1 MIAARVTD
9 DAPPTPPPPEPRA
22 APSHRQIS
30 RGVAWTGAAQA
41 VIAIADLISQMLVIA
56 LWVPA
61 HEYGIAMMAYAWFSL
76 LDTAAD
82 MGVAS
87 ALIQKDDHSPD
98 KLSTVFWLNLFISLG
113 LFLALCGLGPLYGWF
128 QGHSVVGWML
138 IAYGGKLLIQ
148 NGYSIPLALLRKEL
162 RFDEVAKIRTAA
174 HLSESLGR
182 VVFAAIGWTLWCFIL
197 AAMVRAVMFAAV
209 MQIRHPFRPRL
220 VFRPREI
227 KEYVKFGLRSAASG
241 ILYQLYTN
249 LDYAIVGKFFGGTAL
264 GIYHL
269 AYSIVLEPVRTI
281 TNVVSEVAFP
291 TFARLRFDRERL
303 IDQLIRFTRL
313 NLVAVLPFLVV
324 IWLIIPDLL
333 LLFASGDKWTPAQLE
348 LVADCVR
355 VLCFVGIL
363 RPLGFLG
370 PPLLDGLGHPERTLR
385 YMIVTAILMP
395 AAYIV
400 ASVVL
405 RDYGPIAVAIGWSV
419 GYPFAFGWLGYLVYR
434 TTQLPVGRYV
444 RGASG
449 ILACGLAGWATGYA
463 LVLALPDAMPT
474 LRSALIGGVAVAVL
488 AATLAVWQG
497 ITPRSIKQSMG

>member
-1 MIAARVTD
+1 VTD
-9 DAPPTPPPPEPRA
+9 DDPPAPPAPPA

-61 HEYGIAMMAYAWFSL
+61 KDYGVAMMAYAWFSL

-87 ALIQKDDHSPD
+87 ALIQKDDHDPD

-113 LFLALCGLGPLYGWF
+113 MFVVLCGLGPLYGWF
-128 QGHSVVGWML
+128 QGYPVVGWML

-148 NGYSIPLALLRKEL
+148 NGYSIPLALLRKQL
-162 RFDEVAKIRTAA
+162 RFDEVAKVRTAA
-174 HLSESLGR
+174 HLSESAGR
-182 VVFAAIGWTLWCFIL
+182 IVFAAAGWTLWCFIL
-197 AAMVRAVMFAAV
+197 AAMLRAVVFTVV
-209 MQIRHPFRPRL
+209 MQIRHPFRPRA

-227 KEYVKFGLRSAASG
+227 KEYVRFGLRSAASG
-241 ILYQLYTN
+241 VLYQLYTN
-249 LDYAIVGKFFGGTAL
+249 LDYAVVGKFFGGAAL
-264 GIYHL
+264 GVYHL

-291 TFARLRFDRERL
+291 TFARLRFDRERV

-324 IWLIIPDLL
+324 IWLVIPDLL
-333 LLFASGDKWTPAQLE
+333 ILFASGDKWTADQLAM
-348 LVADCVR
+348 VAACVR
-355 VLCFVGIL
+355 VLCFVGVL

-385 YMIVTAILMP
+385 YSIMTAILMP

-400 ASVVL
+400 GSLAL
-405 RDYGPIAVAIGWSV
+405 RDHGPIAVAIAWSI
-419 GYPFAFGWLGYLVYR
+419 GYPFAFVWLGYLVYR
-434 TTQLPVGRYV
+434 TVRLPLGRYG
-444 RGASG
+444 RGAFG
-449 ILACGLAGWATGYA
+449 IIACGAAGWAAGYG
-463 LVLALPDAMPT
+463 LGWIIPDTMPVLRA
-474 LRSALIGGVAVAVL
+474 SAIGGL
-488 AATLAVWQG
+488 AIVILIATLALWQG
-497 ITPRSIKQSMG
+497 ITPRSIKASMKE